1 MPFTYHEFPH
11 TRNYDSDLRELIQIV
26 RDIEDY
32 LVSLDD
38 VISSLEEA
46 LKGIEGMQ
54 KAITELQ
61 TITSEIPSMRR
72 DIAGLILDN
81 ANLHTIVSSLERRLD
96 GIDSRFDLVYEYV
109 DAQDA
114 IIKLRLERYQ
124 IETRNELNLIWRK
137 LNEINTTATNP
148 WHYEFGEI
156 PFQRNIGFIY
166 QDLADAVPTA
176 EEYCSL
182 GLTAGQY
189 AAFDLPAYEYATHGK
204 RKLHYYWVFSPVY
217 GWRQEVSNVLSSIV
231 NYERGTMSASDYA
244 ALDMTAEEYATL
256 DLTAEEYISYPDLG
270 YVTEAEVQQMIQTAL
285 VGTVAYSQ
293 AGTGITSEQYAG
305 LEVRV

>member
-1 MPFTYHEFPH
+1 M
-11 TRNYDSDLRELIQIV
+11 IQIV

-32 LVSLDD
+32 LGSLDD

-61 TITSEIPSMRR
+61 AITSEIPRMRS
-72 DIAGLILDN
+72 DIAALILDN

-109 DAQDA
+109 DAQDS
-114 IIKLRLERYQ
+114 ITRLRLERYR
-124 IETRNELNLIWRK
+124 IETRNELALIWQK
-137 LNEINTTATNP
+137 LNEINTNAANP
-148 WHYEFGEI
+148 WHYELGEL

-166 QDLADAVPTA
+166 QDLSDAVPTA

-182 GLTAGQY
+182 GLTAEQY
-189 AAFDLPAYEYATHGK
+189 ADFDLSAYEYATQGK
-204 RKLHYYWVFSPVY
+204 KKLRFYWVFSPVY
-217 GWRQEVSNVLSSIV
+217 GWRQEISNVLSSIV

-256 DLTAEEYISYPDLG
+256 DLTAEEYISYPGLG
-270 YVTEAEVQQMIQTAL
+270 YVTEAEVQQMIQNAL

-293 AGTGITSEQYAG
+293 AGAGITSEQYAG